1 MTWAAFIGDNER
13 KRWDA
18 SLPLPSP
25 PRCSFISPSYKA
37 DSPLVTSAAAT
48 LKIDNK
54 VSGMKT
60 GGQLWAPLPLGFK
73 LAGQRRALWLS
84 WRLHLSGHVKRS
96 SLACTHITGHKQEHG
111 LYGDLTYRKIQFSMH
126 FPSQI
131 AKRTLNSSL
140 SYPFSTTL

>member
-25 PRCSFISPSYKA
+25 PRCSFISPSHKA

-73 LAGQRRALWLS
+73 LARQRRALWADTCICQDF
-84 WRLHLSGHVKRS
+84 GHVKTS
-96 SLACTHITGHKQEHG
+96 SLACTHICDHKQEHA

-131 AKRTLNSSL
+131 AKRTF